1 MKDAKAP
8 ARALVHLLLPLA
20 AAVFAGRGALAQT
33 VINATDVSGGGN
45 WNVAATWNCPAGP
58 SPCIPNDDASY
69 TFTVAV
75 NTGTVILNTPSS
87 TQAFVIDSLNVATG
101 ATLTETDGS
110 LLTVNGTVTSSG
122 TLNLGDSGITS
133 PTELIAAGISNTG
146 TVNITGTI
154 TVEASLQLTGPASA
168 SPFLPATGTLS
179 AGTYNLTNDAVI
191 EYSGPGITGI
201 GSGVTV
207 HLNGAGASLDAT
219 GLTANNAST
228 ANTNSALDTLAS
240 NTGTLDLENGA
251 SVITNSGLRLVNAG
265 TINVDQN
272 AQSSTGGSHFG
283 VGGPLA
289 NNGQIT
295 IGNGQALTK
304 AVTASVGGLL
314 DNTGT
319 LSIHGNIT
327 LASPV
332 SASLNVAG
340 APFSTGIPT
349 QAFTVANSGTVNL
362 ESDAQ
367 VSVSGTY
374 ENLGTTN
381 VDTTAD
387 YNYTTGKPYSGGSVF
402 NATGV
407 LSNNG
412 SQLSI
417 GPATVSLGG
426 SNATLNLGNTNLTLP
441 TEITA
446 SGLGNLGTINV
457 TGSPGVQALLDLT
470 GPASANPFVQPPAVL
485 SAGTYNLT
493 NDAVLEYTG
502 PGISAVGTGVTVNL
516 NGAGA
521 SIEATTLTPDNS
533 ATTDTNSALDT
544 LAGNAGTFELAN
556 GASVAT
562 NSGLDLLNSGTLNV
576 DQTSGGGSRLGVGGT
591 LQSAQGATLNIG
603 NGSIAQSTTVTA
615 AGFSNFG
622 TLNLTGTATTSAL
635 LDVTGAAASDPFVPA
650 SGVLASGIYNL
661 TNEAQIEYA
670 GPGIGE
676 IGPGVTLNLNGA
688 AAGVS
693 TNGLTPNTAT
703 GTNSALDTLAANAGT
718 FQLSNGGSVSTN
730 AGLGLINSGVM
741 DLDASGQGGSTVA
754 TGGTLTNYF
763 GGEILLGNGN
773 ITKPTTVTVNGS
785 LEVFGGSGVSCQT
798 FACGPALLE
807 LNGAPA
813 VQAALAVTGAA
824 PDTLTGIYSLTGD
837 ALLEYGSGGITTIA
851 GTFGLAPG
859 SLTLGGANARIA
871 LAGSTSASSA
881 LAGLSMNGGSL
892 TLVAGA
898 QVTTSPGVNFVNSG
912 SVSVDG
918 QPGESGGSALN
929 IGGTIEN
936 TSGATIDVGNGN
948 ISASSKIGAAGFA
961 LDILS
966 GNVTVTGQNPGS
978 GSAAAVLS
986 LANGISDIA
995 YNSALTLSNSNSY
1008 LALSGT
1014 SPLSNTGLTGIAS
1027 NEGTFTIAGGAAV
1040 STNPGLDF
1048 NNNGGVVTVDASAVS
1063 SGGATSFAIGGALD
1077 NSAALDIVNSGSTG
1091 SSTAELTAAGL
1102 DNNGTIQLTG
1112 HSSSHTATLTVNGG
1126 ALNAGTVDIGDP
1138 NAMGS
1143 DNFASLE
1150 VAVGSSYT
1158 QQAGINGQTIVNGLL
1173 TAGSVQIAGGLIE
1186 GGGTVEGAVVNSGAI
1201 EGGLGNEPGGLAIS
1215 GNYTQAASGILYQN
1229 ITGISSG
1236 QFSSLNV
1243 GGNAIA
1249 GGLLAITTP
1258 YGFSFAQGQTFDI
1271 LNITSTSGSISG
1283 SFSGLEYNGLL
1294 SSGPQLN
1301 LGDGLALD
1309 LTYNSN
1315 DAVLSVVNY
1324 TVPTS
1329 ADIWDTGTGTWSATN
1344 TANWA
1349 SGAPPSSASDVI
1361 LGNSTGGTVT
1371 LDPSVS
1377 GTTINSLT
1385 VTGAYTLA
1393 YGAPNESLATNT
1405 AINIDRG
1412 GEVDLENSGDT
1423 LATGNG
1429 GGNGNLTNFGTLDLA
1444 NGATATVGGVL
1455 ENFATLGVTNGAA
1468 LTVTGDFING
1478 SPGGRLYQTGA
1489 PLPTVSFEAAGVST
1503 INGNLTN
1510 NSQGTLN
1517 IDEQFS
1523 AAGGSTVG
1531 GGSTL
1536 NVAGTLANAGNM
1548 TIGSSYIN
1556 SPVTVNV
1563 GNLLNTNELN
1573 ISGASAQFAFAPAP
1587 ANVASTL
1594 NVTGSWIPSSGIL
1607 ASGLYQLT
1615 GDALI
1620 NYSGPGI
1627 STVGSQAE
1635 IFLRSANA
1643 SVDDSGEPANGT
1655 GVNNAFDTLG
1665 NLSGRLAVDAGA
1677 QLQTNPGVSL
1687 TDNGSLEVDTNY
1699 QGGSTLTVG
1708 GTLIIEHGDLIVGND
1723 AITSPSTANVAGL
1736 YNGGAV
1742 LLEGGTSTLAS
1753 LNVTGPAGSFVP
1765 SSGALNQGSYQLSG
1779 DAELS
1784 YAGPGISTLGTG
1796 AWVDLIGSSASIND
1810 SSLAPNNGSTNSAL
1824 DTLTANAGLLDIGS
1838 GASVQSDVGL
1848 GLTNTGNIQLVD
1860 GTSATPTSLG
1870 VGGTLTNN
1878 GQLEVQAGSSGTT
1891 LTAAGF
1897 SNSGTVQI
1905 LGTPSTQAL
1914 LDVTAT
1920 ASVNPFVSASGVL
1933 SPGIYELEGNAVLEY
1948 SGPGISSISNGAAV
1962 QILGPYGASITDTSL
1977 TPLTASG
1984 VNSALDTLSS
1994 NAGNLLLDSTAV
2006 DTSGNL
2012 VNSGSMEVTE
2022 SGTCVPN
2029 SFGGCTIAY
2038 PPASLNV
2045 AGTLTNTNPSGASSQ
2060 NAVHGI
2066 GISSGATVSAGGLV
2080 NSGSMDITG
2089 FNSAAAVSSLAL
2101 SGPATNSGTI
2111 YVLSGGQLTAAG
2123 ALTNTDTGVL
2133 VLGQGSAVYN
2143 GSSYTPVATAVS
2155 AGGFDNAGA
2164 VNISGGNGSSQP
2176 GATLTITG
2184 SGNSYTQTAPLA
2196 VTTVGG
2202 TLVAQAVNIQGGLLQ
2217 GNGTIK
2223 GDVTNGAMAMAMNAS
2238 SAYFTAPGVLTINGN
2253 YGQTSGGVLDEL
2265 IQGSVTRGT
2274 QYSAINVTGS
2284 VTLAGALDVT
2294 TLNGFTLAANQSYDL
2309 MNFTPGA
2316 LTGTFGTLQY
2326 NNIAASAGGTGLL
2339 NLGNQLALSV
2349 NYDNST
2355 GEVVLNVVT
2364 AQPAPTSDSWIGN
2377 TDNWSNPVDWST
2389 GQTPLPSQDV
2399 TVGTGSGGTV
2409 TYNEAASTVNSLTVE
2424 SGSGNGG
2431 TYALTF
2437 GANDALNVTKTVS
2450 ISTPSTPSGISLELM
2465 ASGAAL
2471 STGGNLTI
2479 YSGGLYVANGG
2490 AVTVGAQGA
2499 PADLIN
2505 DSSLYVDAG
2514 CAACQGTAAFTGG
2527 GNLTVSG
2534 TLTDNGDLR
2543 IGNGGSIASPGGITT
2558 QSMVSAQSLSAT
2570 SGAMTLPN
2578 TLSGSVLIVGENPA
2592 YGSAPAVLQLGTSIT
2607 SIELSP
2613 GSTGGGLTL
2622 MNANSFITTDTSG
2635 PYTNDGISALAN
2647 IGAGATLSLDAG
2659 ASATISTSLTSA
2671 GAISLVTHF
2680 NNGSTSGPY
2689 ISDLPTTLTV
2699 AGLSNTGAISLTGC
2713 QTSGCTAPALLDIT
2727 GPAGSFIPADG
2738 SLSAGN
2744 YQLAANAVLEYNG
2757 PGISSIGQGVYLM
2770 LAGQNGAIPSIS
2782 VTTNGVTGSAFGT
2795 LTSNAGNVEFLNG
2808 ASVTTGLG
2816 LTNTGVMMLGGGSGQ
2831 SPTSLNVGGTLI
2843 NGGGNPQLGTF
2854 AFSVQNASVVA
2865 KGLNNSGAL
2874 ETYGSG
2880 ATLTIDG
2887 AAENSGLLAI
2897 GGAASISGAL
2907 TNDAGGQLGVGG
2919 YLIQGTLLGGVG
2931 AGTLAAG
2938 GVSNS
2943 GAVVINANSTSF
2955 GTNSVSTLTVSGTG
2969 NSYTQTG
2976 SSASTL
2982 VMGELVSPAV
2992 NVNGGVLEG
3001 TGTIAGDVTNA
3012 AAVAGGMGPS
3022 SPGLLT
3028 ITGNYAQTPSG
3039 VLEEI
3044 IGGASTR
3051 GTDYSAINVSGAASL
3066 DGTLDVSAVNGFG
3079 FAANESLDILNF
3091 APNQLSGGFATL
3103 QYGGQTVGGG
3113 GIIDLSNDTAL
3124 ALAYDNA
3131 AGEVLLEV
3139 VTPDYWTGGS
3149 GNWSTGSWSTGLPGS
3164 TERVVIGTGTGG
3176 TVSLDQNAS
3185 VYDLTL
3191 QTGTSGS
3198 GFPVA
3203 YSLAFD
3209 SAETLTTAGGVSVG
3223 SGTALDVEA
3232 AGATLDTGG
3241 GLTNAG
3247 LLHLESGGAVNVGTA
3262 ALPESLDNAGTILVD
3277 SNLSGG
3283 SSLRVSG
3290 TLSNAGGQ
3298 ITVGNTGIT
3307 SAATLAA
3314 GGFAG
3319 DTLTGTVQVAG
3330 SGASGGAEASLVLGS
3345 GITGIAADSS
3355 LLLVNANSQVNLAGD
3370 AGTNS
3375 ALTGLSNVA
3384 GTLQV
3389 ESGAEV
3395 STNGALDI
3403 AATGMVGVDDS
3414 ASTAG
3419 GSSLMVNGT
3428 LSNSGTFAL
3437 GTGGASIVSDAITSG
3452 FDNSGTASIGGS
3464 ANDAILVVN
3473 GPASNSGTVSI
3484 GGGAEI
3490 NVTGSNAYVQSAGAT
3505 TVDGTLVA
3513 SGITLDGGAFTANDY
3528 LGVPVTIN
3536 GGTFTANGTL
3546 AGPVTLNS
3554 GTLSGAGTIDGNI
3567 ANASGTVQAS
3577 PGGLYAG
3584 TLTLNGSYTQ
3594 GAGGTLG
3601 VLISQAPYSAL
3612 TAGVLEVGGTGSSVS
3627 LNGTLDVY
3635 AASTSGYA
3643 VDFTAGQSFDIINA
3657 PANELFGTFSALECG
3672 GLNCVSSNNAGLILV
3687 SQTGMPGSPDLG
3699 LLPVYEPSL
3708 GKVLL
3713 DVITPPASAVTWQGG
3728 SGNWSDATE
3737 WNNGGYTPMGY
3748 QDVTLGAAAGGT
3760 VTYDEANA
3768 SINSLT
3774 VSTAAGAGYTLSVN
3788 PATALNVATTVA
3800 INPNGAIDVAAS
3812 GASLASAGDLSNAGT
3827 VTVANG
3833 GSLTVGSLSAQA
3845 GLTNSAS
3852 GTLQVDAG
3860 TSSGGSSVTVF
3871 GFLSNTGAVDIG
3883 NATLTAPTTVEVGG
3897 LENGGSLSLSGTS
3910 APNSATLSVAGN
3922 AVNTLTANVGPFANL
3937 TVTGTSSSY
3946 TQSCPGLICLAS
3958 TTVDGSLTAPA
3969 VNNDAGVLQGAG
3981 TINGAVTNG
3990 GMVAGGSYLGS
4001 HAPGTLTINGSYAQ
4015 SATGVLEEDIAS
4027 AGTPGTDFSALSVNG
4042 PVQLGGAL
4050 QINALNGFTLAAG
4063 QTFDIMNFTSGGL
4076 AGQFAT
4082 LDYGA
4087 FSGSGNGVVGI
4098 GNNLDVSVNYDD
4110 AGGDLVLQVGALDT
4124 WNGTTDLWS
4133 GANDASNW
4141 STGAS
4146 PTAAEDVLIGAGSG
4160 GTVTYNGSSDTI
4172 HSLTVEPGTSSGY
4185 TLAFNPSGVLQVSH
4199 AVSIDTGG
4207 EIDVQANGA
4216 ALTTGG
4222 SLANAGTLTLGQDT
4236 QIGQGGPA
4244 GQGGTV
4250 TVGSAGAPADVTN
4263 SGTINID
4270 PASAAS
4276 PALPTG
4282 GSTLSIAGSL
4292 RNGGGTI
4299 NVGNMGISSE
4309 SLLSA
4314 ASLSASSGTKTLTN
4328 TLDGTVVIT
4337 GEDPSQGTTAAVL
4350 ELGAGITGIAHGGSL
4365 TLANSN
4371 SFITTASSGPFSND
4385 GLAGLASNQGSLALE
4400 DGAQAAIGA
4409 AALTNQGSIGL
4420 DGGARLTLGSSQSLS
4435 NLVNSGSIGVGEGT
4449 GGSTLTVNGML
4460 DDTQGTVTIG
4470 NTGITSPDAM
4480 SLQSFAAVGQNGV
4493 EAPTTILT
4501 GAVAITGGAGG
4512 SAAVLSLNSGL
4523 TDIAAGSSLT
4533 LGNAHSFV
4541 NLSNGVGGNGA
4552 LASLANVHGTL
4563 ALESGASVT
4572 DSGAL
4577 SVASGGTVGVDE
4589 SSSTVGGSSLTVNGT
4604 LSNAGTFDV
4613 GSGGSGSGAIAS
4625 AASVG
4630 GFSNSGTAGIG
4641 GANSKGVT
4649 LTANGAVS
4657 NSGTVTIA
4665 SGAQLNVTAGNPVN
4679 QSGGSLTI
4687 ASGASLS
4694 AASVT
4699 LTGGTTL
4706 VNGTLTAPTSGVTVN
4721 GGTLAGTGT
4730 IAANVSNASG
4740 TVVASADGTNPGT
4753 LAVNGSY
4760 TQASGATLDEFIGGT
4775 SAGQFSAINLTGGS
4789 LSLAGTLTVSTLN
4802 GFTLA
4807 SGQSFDII
4815 NFPAGSLSGTFTQL
4829 AYGGVVG
4836 SGTSPLD
4843 IENGTLALSVQY
4855 GGTGNDQVIL
4865 KVTSVA
4871 TSDVWK
4877 ANSGDWYDAANDAT
4891 DWSTQ
4896 SPPTQPSLSTP
4907 QGPQDAIIG
4916 EGSTGGT
4923 VTLGSCDESTG
4934 CGSNPNVTEVKSLTV
4949 EANPNESGAK
4959 YVLDVSDGVTLTVDK
4974 TTTINAGGQIGLEA
4988 TGATLTS
4995 GGSMANGGTLTLANG
5010 GSVTVGTASAPANL
5024 TNAAGGNAGTINV
5037 DATGSGGSTLTVN
5050 GALTNNVNGTLGTI
5064 NIGNSALT
5072 ANATV
5077 DAQGTGSLDGTVNI
5091 TGPDSGTPA
5100 ETLALSGSTPDTV
5113 GVTVAALT
5121 GSEAMLSLSTTPVTT
5136 IQSTGSLTLTG
5147 SNALVETSGGAGTNS
5162 ALSTL
5167 TANYGTLNLNGGAQ
5181 VVIGATAGGTPAATT
5196 FSNAQGATVTT
5207 TGSHFSSNGNL
5218 IAAGTGGL
5226 SNSGTITVNG
5236 DSAVQVLNGAFV
5248 QSGNGAATTV
5258 TGSGA
5263 RLQVLAANA
5272 SSTNS
5277 TDFNKNAVVG
5287 MDIQAHSTLSVDS
5300 GGIVCVGYSSSSC
5313 NGMLPQGSVNFDRD
5327 LTNEGT
5333 INIGSTGTL
5342 DVSGGAYDSSTGT
5355 VTNDG
5360 TLNVDGIMQSS
5371 GTVFNSGKIDPTSY
5385 IQSGG
5390 TTVLQGGTL
5399 ISPTVDVQ
5407 GGSLGGN
5414 GTIQGDLVNDA
5425 LVSPGF
5431 SNIPLTVDGN
5441 YTQGPDGTL
5450 LIDITSLTDFSS
5462 LDITGSATLDGTV
5475 EFDFLNGYVPQAN
5488 DTFAFLDAASVTGNF
5503 SSYDFAGIDCASCTA
5518 GFNGTDFRFSLDTG
5532 AMSPTSTTPEPG
5544 ALGLLVP
5551 GLLALA
5557 WARRRRRTTSRVGA
5571 RVSGS

>member
-33 VINATDVSGGGN
+33 AINATDASGGGN

-101 ATLTETDGS
+101 ATLTETGGS

-133 PTELIAAGISNTG
+133 PTELIAAGLSNTG

-179 AGTYNLTNDAVI
+179 AATYNLSNDAVI
-191 EYSGPGITGI
+191 EYGGPGITSI

-251 SVITNSGLRLVNAG
+251 SVITNSGLGLVNTG
-265 TINVDQN
+265 TIEVDQN
-272 AQSSTGGSHFG
+272 TQTSSGGSNFG
-283 VGGPLA
+283 VGGLLT

-295 IGNGQALTK
+295 IGNGQDLTS
-304 AVTASVGGLL
+304 AVTASVDGLL

-319 LSIHGNIT
+319 LSVHGNIVP
-327 LASPV
+327 ASPV
-332 SASLNVAG
+332 SASLEVAG
-340 APFSTGIPT
+340 GAFSAGIPT
-349 QAFTVANSGTVNL
+349 QAFTVVNSGTVNL
-362 ESDAQ
+362 ASDAQ
-367 VSVSGTY
+367 AAVSGTY

-381 VDTTAD
+381 VDTVAD
-387 YNYTTGKPYSGGSVF
+387 YNPATGKAASGGSVLDVS
-402 NATGV
+402 GV
-407 LSNNG
+407 LSNSG
-412 SQLSI
+412 HQLSI

-426 SNATLNLGNTNLTLP
+426 GNATVNLGNASLTLP

-446 SGLGNLGTINV
+446 AGLNNLGTINL
-457 TGSPGVQALLDLT
+457 TGAPGVQALLELT
-470 GPASANPFVQPPAVL
+470 GPASASPFVQPPGIL
-485 SAGTYNLT
+485 DAGTYNLT
-493 NDAVLEYTG
+493 NDAVLEYGG
-502 PGISAVGTGVTVNL
+502 PGIQGIGAGVTVNL
-516 NGAGA
+516 DGAGA
-521 SIEATTLTPDNS
+521 SIEATSLTPNNS
-533 ATTDTNSALDT
+533 ATADTNSALDT
-544 LAGNAGTFELAN
+544 LAGNAGTLELTT

-562 NSGLDLLNSGTLNV
+562 NSGLNLLNTATLDV
-576 DQTSGGGSRLGVGGT
+576 DQSAGGGSRLGIGGT
-591 LQSAQGATLNIG
+591 LENAQGATLNIG

-635 LDVTGAAASDPFVPA
+635 LDVTGAAAADPFVPA

-676 IGPGVTLNLNGA
+676 IGPGVTLNLNGTVA
-688 AAGVS
+688 DVS
-693 TNGLTPNTAT
+693 ASGLTPNTAS

-754 TGGTLTNYF
+754 TGGTLTNSF

-837 ALLEYGSGGITTIA
+837 ALLKYGSGGITAIA
-851 GTFGLAPG
+851 GALELAPA
-859 SLTLGGANARIA
+859 SLTLVGPNARIA

-898 QVTTSPGVNFVNSG
+898 QVTTSPAVNFVNSG

-948 ISASSKIGAAGFA
+948 ISASSKIAAAGFA

-986 LANGISDIA
+986 LANGITGIA
-995 YNSALTLSNSNSY
+995 YNDALTLSNSNSY
-1008 LALSGT
+1008 VALSGT
-1014 SPLSNTGLTGIAS
+1014 SPLSNSGLSGLAS
-1027 NEGTFTIAGGAAV
+1027 NDGTFTIAGGAAV

-1063 SGGATSFAIGGALD
+1063 SGGATSFTIGGALD

-1091 SSTAELTAAGL
+1091 SSTAEFTAAGL
-1102 DNNGTIQLTG
+1102 DNSGTIQLTG
-1112 HSSSHTATLTVNGG
+1112 GSSSHTATLTLNGG
-1126 ALNAGTVDIGDP
+1126 AVNAGTVDIGDP

-1158 QQAGINGQTIVNGLL
+1158 QEAGINGQTIVNGVLR
-1173 TAGSVQIAGGLIE
+1173 AGNVQIAGGLIE
-1186 GGGTVEGAVVNSGAI
+1186 GAGMVEGAVVDSGAI

-1215 GNYTQAASGILYQN
+1215 GNYTQTASGILYQSIN
-1229 ITGISSG
+1229 GISSG

-1243 GGNAIA
+1243 GGNATA

-1258 YGFSFAQGQTFDI
+1258 GYGFSFAQGQTFDI
-1271 LNITSTSGSISG
+1271 LNITSTSGSVSG
-1283 SFSGLEYNGLL
+1283 SFSGLAYDGLL

-1361 LGNSTGGTVT
+1361 LGTSTGGTVT

-1423 LATGNG
+1423 LATGKG
-1429 GGNGNLTNFGTLDLA
+1429 GGNGNLTSFGTLDLA

-1510 NSQGTLN
+1510 NSLGTLN

-1556 SPVTVNV
+1556 SPVTVTV

-1615 GDALI
+1615 GDAQIDYAGAGITTIASPAEVFLI
-1620 NYSGPGI
+1620 SP
-1627 STVGSQAE
+1627 
-1635 IFLRSANA
+1635 NA
-1643 SVDDSGEPANGT
+1643 SIGNSSLPASGA
-1655 GVNNAFDTLG
+1655 GVNNAFDSLSHM
-1665 NLSGRLAVDAGA
+1665 SGRLSLAAGA
-1677 QLQTNPGVSL
+1677 QLETSPGVIL
-1687 TDNGSLEVDTNY
+1687 TDDGSVEVDANY

-1708 GTLIIEHGDLIVGND
+1708 GTMIIEHGDLIVGNG
-1723 AITSPSTANVAGL
+1723 AITSPTTVNVAGL
-1736 YNGGAV
+1736 YDGGEV

-1765 SSGALNQGSYQLSG
+1765 SSGALNQGTYQLSG
-1779 DAELS
+1779 DAELA

-1905 LGTPSTQAL
+1905 LGTPSNQAL

-1933 SPGIYELEGNAVLEY
+1933 SPGIYELESNAVLEY

-1977 TPLTASG
+1977 TPLTSRG

-2022 SGTCVPN
+2022 SGTCAPN

-2045 AGTLTNTNPSGASSQ
+2045 AGTLTNTNPSGAASQ

-2089 FNSAAAVSSLAL
+2089 FNSAAAVSSLAS

-2133 VLGQGSAVYN
+2133 FLGRGSAVYN

-2217 GNGTIK
+2217 GNGTIN
-2223 GDVTNGAMAMAMNAS
+2223 GDVTNAATVVAMN
-2238 SAYFTAPGVLTINGN
+2238 SAYPYFITPSVLTVSGN
-2253 YGQTSGGVLDEL
+2253 YTQTSSGVLDEL
-2265 IQGSVTRGT
+2265 IQGSVTRGA
-2274 QYSAINVTGS
+2274 QYNAINVSGS

-2339 NLGNQLALSV
+2339 NLGNQLALSI

-2355 GEVVLNVVT
+2355 GEVVLDVVT
-2364 AQPAPTSDSWIGN
+2364 AQPAPTSDGWIGN

-2409 TYNEAASTVNSLTVE
+2409 AYNEAASTVNSLTVE

-2437 GANDALNVTKTVS
+2437 GGNDALNVTKTVS
-2450 ISTPSTPSGISLELM
+2450 ISTPSTPSGSSLELM
-2465 ASGAAL
+2465 ASGATL

-2514 CAACQGTAAFTGG
+2514 CAACQGTAASTGG

-2534 TLTDNGDLR
+2534 TLTNNGDLR
-2543 IGNGGSIASPGGITT
+2543 IGNGGSITSPGGITT

-2570 SGAMTLPN
+2570 SGATTLAN
-2578 TLSGSVLIVGENPA
+2578 TLSGNVLIAGENPA
-2592 YGSAPAVLQLGTSIT
+2592 FGSAPAVVRLGTSIT
-2607 SIELSP
+2607 SIEPPP
-2613 GSTGGGLTL
+2613 GGAGSLTL

-2659 ASATISTSLTSA
+2659 ASATIGTSLTNA
-2671 GAISLVTHF
+2671 GAISLVTQF
-2680 NNGSTSGPY
+2680 NNGSTSAPY
-2689 ISDLPTTLTV
+2689 VSDLPTTLTV
-2699 AGLSNTGAISLTGC
+2699 AGLSNSGAISLTGC
-2713 QTSGCTAPALLDIT
+2713 LTSGCTAPALLDIT
-2727 GPAGSFIPADG
+2727 GPSGSFIPADG

-2744 YQLAANAVLEYNG
+2744 YQLAGNAELEYNG
-2757 PGISSIGQGVYLM
+2757 PGISSIGHGVYLT

-2782 VTTNGVTGSAFGT
+2782 VMNNGVTGSAFGT
-2795 LTSNAGNVEFLNG
+2795 LTGNAGYLAFSGG
-2808 ASVTTGLG
+2808 ASITTSVG
-2816 LTNTGVMMLGGGSGQ
+2816 LTNTGIMSLSSGSGQ
-2831 SPTSLNVGGTLI
+2831 PPTSLNVGGTLI
-2843 NGGGNPQLGTF
+2843 NGGGNPQLGGF
-2854 AFSVQNASVVA
+2854 AFSVENSASVVA
-2865 KGLNNSGAL
+2865 TGLNNSGTL
-2874 ETYGSG
+2874 DTYGSA
-2880 ATLTIDG
+2880 ATLTING

-2897 GGAASISGAL
+2897 GGAAGISGAL

-2919 YLIQGTLLGGVG
+2919 YMLQGTLEGGLG

-2943 GAVVINANSTSF
+2943 GAVVINANRASY

-2969 NSYTQTG
+2969 NTYTQTG

-2992 NVNGGVLEG
+2992 NVNGGLLEG
-3001 TGTIAGDVTNA
+3001 TGTIAGDVRNA
-3012 AAVAGGMGPS
+3012 AAVAGGTGSS

-3028 ITGNYAQTPSG
+3028 ITGNYVQAPAG
-3039 VLEEI
+3039 ALDEI
-3044 IGGASTR
+3044 IGGAATR
-3051 GTDYSAINVSGAASL
+3051 GTGYSAINVSGAASL
-3066 DGTLDVSAVNGFG
+3066 DGTLNVSAVNGFA

-3103 QYGGQTVGGG
+3103 QYGTQAVGGG
-3113 GIIDLSNDTAL
+3113 GIIDLGNDTAL
-3124 ALAYDNA
+3124 ALAYDSA
-3131 AGEVLLEV
+3131 AGEVLLDV
-3139 VTPDYWTGGS
+3139 VTPDDWTGGS
-3149 GNWSTGSWSTGLPGS
+3149 GNWSTGSWSTGLPGA

-3176 TVSLDQNAS
+3176 AVTLDQSAS

-3191 QTGTSGS
+3191 QTGASGS
-3198 GFPVA
+3198 GSPVA
-3203 YSLAFD
+3203 YSLGFD
-3209 SAETLTTAGGVSVG
+3209 PAATLTTAGGVSIG

-3232 AGATLDTGG
+3232 AGAALDSGG

-3247 LLHLESGGAVNVGTA
+3247 LVHLESGGTVSVGTA
-3262 ALPESLDNAGTILVD
+3262 ALPASLDNAGTILVD
-3277 SNLSGG
+3277 SNLTGG

-3290 TLSNAGGQ
+3290 TLSDAGGQ

-3345 GITGIAADSS
+3345 GITGIAANSS
-3355 LLLVNANSQVNLAGD
+3355 LLLVNSNSQVNLAGG
-3370 AGTNS
+3370 AGANS
-3375 ALTGLSNVA
+3375 ALTGLTNVA
-3384 GTLQV
+3384 GALQL
-3389 ESGAEV
+3389 ESGAAV

-3403 AATGMVGVDDS
+3403 AAAGRVGVDDS
-3414 ASTAG
+3414 AATAG

-3428 LSNSGTFAL
+3428 LSNNGTFAL
-3437 GTGGASIVSDAITSG
+3437 GTGGASIVSDAIASG

-3464 ANDAILVVN
+3464 ANEATLVVN

-3505 TVDGTLVA
+3505 TVDGTLIA
-3513 SGITLDGGAFTANDY
+3513 SGITLDGGAFAANDY

-3554 GTLSGAGTIDGNI
+3554 GTLSGVGTIDGTL

-3577 PGGLYAG
+3577 PGGNYNG

-3601 VLISQAPYSAL
+3601 VLINQAPYSAL
-3612 TAGVLEVGGTGSSVS
+3612 TASVLNAGGTGSRVS

-3635 AASTSGYA
+3635 AASTSGYT
-3643 VDFTAGQSFDIINA
+3643 VDFTTGQSFDIINA
-3657 PANELFGTFSALECG
+3657 PANGLSGTFSALECG
-3672 GLNCVSSNNAGLILV
+3672 GPNCVSSNNAGLILV

-3713 DVITPPASAVTWQGG
+3713 DVITPPAPAVTWQGG

-3748 QDVTLGAAAGGT
+3748 QDVTLGAGAGGT
-3760 VTYDEANA
+3760 VTYDETNA

-3774 VSTAAGAGYTLSVN
+3774 VSTAAGAGYTLSFN

-3800 INPNGAIDVAAS
+3800 INSNGAIDLAAT
-3812 GASLASAGDLSNAGT
+3812 GASLAGAGGLSNAGT
-3827 VTVANG
+3827 VNVANG
-3833 GSLTVGSLSAQA
+3833 GSLAVGSLSAPA
-3845 GLTNSAS
+3845 GLTNSPS
-3852 GTLQVDAG
+3852 GTLEVDAG

-3897 LENGGSLSLSGTS
+3897 LENGGSLSVSGTS
-3910 APNSATLSVAGN
+3910 ALNSATLSVAGN

-3937 TVTGTSSSY
+3937 TVTGSSSAY
-3946 TQSCPGLICLAS
+3946 TQSCPGVICLAS

-3969 VNNDAGVLQGAG
+3969 VNNDAGVLQGEG

-3990 GMVAGGSYLGS
+3990 GIVAGGSYLGS
-4001 HAPGTLTINGSYAQ
+4001 HAPGTLTIDGSYAQ
-4015 SATGVLEEDIAS
+4015 TATGVLEEDIAS
-4027 AGTPGTDFSALSVNG
+4027 SGTPGTDFSVLSVNG

-4076 AGQFAT
+4076 AGEFAT
-4082 LDYGA
+4082 LGYGA

-4133 GANDASNW
+4133 GANDGSNW
-4141 STGAS
+4141 STGAK

-4160 GTVTYNGSSDTI
+4160 GTVTYNGSGETI
-4172 HSLTVEPGTSSGY
+4172 QSLTVQPGTSSGY
-4185 TLAFNPSGVLQVSH
+4185 TLAFNPGGALQVSH
-4199 AVSIDTGG
+4199 TVSIDTGG
-4207 EIDVQANGA
+4207 EIAVQANGA

-4244 GQGGTV
+4244 GQGGTI
-4250 TVGSAGAPADVTN
+4250 TVGSAGAPADLTN

-4276 PALPTG
+4276 PAPPTG
-4282 GSTLSIAGSL
+4282 GSTLSISGTLS
-4292 RNGGGTI
+4292 NGGGTI
-4299 NVGNMGISSE
+4299 NIGNTGISSE
-4309 SLLSA
+4309 SLVSA
-4314 ASLSASSGTKTLTN
+4314 ASLSASSGTKTLAN
-4328 TLDGTVVIT
+4328 TLDGTVLIT
-4337 GEDPSQGTTAAVL
+4337 GEDPTKGTTAAVL
-4350 ELGAGITGIAHGGSL
+4350 EVGTAITGIAKSGSL

-4371 SFITTASSGPFSND
+4371 SFITTGTSGSLSND

-4400 DGAQAAIGA
+4400 NGAQAAIGA

-4420 DGGARLTLGSSQSLS
+4420 DGGARLTLGSSNSLS
-4435 NLVNSGSIGVGEGT
+4435 SLVNSGSIRVGEGA
-4449 GGSTLTVNGML
+4449 GGSTLTVNGLL
-4460 DDTQGTVTIG
+4460 DDSGGTVGIG
-4470 NTGITSPDAM
+4470 NVEIMNSDTM
-4480 SLQSFAAVGQNGV
+4480 SIQSFASKGVNGAETANATLNGNV
-4493 EAPTTILT
+4493 DIAGSST
-4501 GAVAITGGAGG
+4501 GT
-4512 SAAVLSLNSGL
+4512 AAATLYLDSGL
-4523 TDIAAGSSLT
+4523 TSIASGSSLI
-4533 LGNAHSFV
+4533 LYDANAHLD
-4541 NLSNGVGGNGA
+4541 LSNKVGNNSA
-4552 LASLANVHGTL
+4552 LSSLAKVSGTL

-4572 DSGAL
+4572 TSGAL
-4577 SVASGGTVGVDE
+4577 SVASGGRVGVDDFL
-4589 SSSTVGGSSLTVNGT
+4589 SSGGSKLAVSGTLDNGGSLDLGTAGGTPATVSAAGFANSGTATLGGPISGTAALTVNG
-4604 LSNAGTFDV
+4604 NAANSGTITI
-4613 GSGGSGSGAIAS
+4613 GSGSEIQVA
-4625 AASVG
+4625 G
-4630 GFSNSGTAGIG
+4630 GNSFS
-4641 GANSKGVT
+4641 
-4649 LTANGAVS
+4649 
-4657 NSGTVTIA
+4657 
-4665 SGAQLNVTAGNPVN
+4665 

-4687 ASGASLS
+4687 EGGGSLS
-4694 AASVT
+4694 AASST
-4699 LTGGTTL
+4699 QTGGTTL

-4730 IAANVSNASG
+4730 IVASVSNASG
-4740 TVVASADGTNPGT
+4740 TVAASPDGASPGT

-4760 TQASGATLDEFIGGT
+4760 TQASGGTLDEFVGGT
-4775 SAGQFSAINLTGGS
+4775 SAGQFSVINLTGGS
-4789 LSLAGTLTVSTLN
+4789 LSLAGTLAVSTLN
-4802 GFTLA
+4802 GFALA
-4807 SGQSFDII
+4807 GGQSFDII
-4815 NFPAGSLSGTFTQL
+4815 NFPAGSLSGTFGQL

-4843 IENGTLALSVQY
+4843 IENGALALSLQY
-4855 GGTGNDQVIL
+4855 GGTGNDEVIL

-4871 TSDVWK
+4871 TNDVWK
-4877 ANSGDWYDAANDAT
+4877 GNGGDWYSDPT

-4896 SPPTQPSLSTP
+4896 APPSQPSASPPQG
-4907 QGPQDAIIG
+4907 GPQDTLIG

-4923 VTLGSCDESTG
+4923 VTLGACDGSSY

-4949 EANPNESGAK
+4949 EANPDPNEPGAN
-4959 YVLDVSDGVTLTVDK
+4959 YVLDVSGGVTLTVDK
-4974 TTTINAGGQIGLEA
+4974 TTTINPGGEIDLQA
-4988 TGATLTS
+4988 AGATLTS
-4995 GGSMANGGTLTLANG
+4995 AGSMSNGGTLTLAKG
-5010 GSVTVGTASAPANL
+5010 GSVTVGTAAAPANF
-5024 TNAAGGNAGTINV
+5024 TNAAGGSAGTVNV
-5037 DATGSGGSTLTVN
+5037 DTTGSGGSTLTVN
-5050 GALTNNVNGTLGTI
+5050 GSLTNDVNGTLGTI
-5064 NIGNSALT
+5064 DIGNASLT

-5077 DAQGTGSLDGTVNI
+5077 RAPGTGSLDGIIDI
-5091 TGPDSGTPA
+5091 TGPAANAQQVTAPPV
-5100 ETLALSGSTPDTV
+5100 TLKLSFNNPDQIS
-5113 GVTVAALT
+5113 VTMPVPVPSSSAQAA
-5121 GSEAMLSLSTTPVTT
+5121 LSLSTSPVTS
-5136 IQSTGSLTLTG
+5136 ILSTGSLTLSGADAFVELTGATG
-5147 SNALVETSGGAGTNS
+5147 SNS
-5162 ALSTL
+5162 ALTGL
-5167 TANYGTLNLNGGAQ
+5167 TSNAGKLELDGGAQ
-5181 VVIGATAGGTPAATT
+5181 VITGVDSNGNPTTAT
-5196 FSNAQGATVTT
+5196 FSNTGSVTT
-5207 TGSHFSSNGNL
+5207 GNSTTISSNGNL
-5218 IAAGTGGL
+5218 ILAGTGGL
-5226 SNSGTITVNG
+5226 SNSGTVTVNG
-5236 DSAVQVLNGAFV
+5236 DTATQVLNGEFL
-5248 QSGNGAATTV
+5248 Q

-5263 RLQVLAANA
+5263 TTTVSGKSARLQVFAAGV
-5272 SSTNS
+5272 SQ
-5277 TDFNKNAVVG
+5277 VG
-5287 MDIQAHSTLSVDS
+5287 MDIQSNTTLNVIKN
-5300 GGIVCVGYSSSSC
+5300 GYVCVGIGGTGCSVASVTGASSSTSIK
-5313 NGMLPQGSVNFDRD
+5313 VN

-5333 INIGSTGTL
+5333 IDVGSGSDSTGEMQVNGDIKNTGDIYVAGQL
-5342 DVSGGAYDSSTGT
+5342 DNSGT
-5355 VTNDG
+5355 VTQSGQAQITGKWDPTAFTQTGGSTELSG
-5360 TLNVDGIMQSS
+5360 TLV
-5371 GTVFNSGKIDPTSY
+5371 
-5385 IQSGG
+5385 
-5390 TTVLQGGTL
+5390 
-5399 ISPTVDVQ
+5399 SPTVDVQ
-5407 GGSLGGN
+5407 GGSLGGG
-5414 GTIQGDLVNDA
+5414 GTIQGDLVNNA
-5425 LVSPGF
+5425 LVSPGG
-5431 SNIPLTVDGN
+5431 SSTLTVDGN
-5441 YTQGPDGTL
+5441 YIQGPDGTL
-5450 LIDITSLTDFSS
+5450 LIDISSLTDFSS
-5462 LDITGSATLDGTV
+5462 LDISGNAALGGTV
-5475 EFDFLNGYVPQAN
+5475 QFDFLNGYVPQAN
-5488 DTFAFLDAASVTGNF
+5488 DTFAFLDAASVSGDF
-5503 SSYDFAGIDCASCTA
+5503 SSVDFAGIDCASCTA

-5532 AMSPTSTTPEPG
+5532 GMGPTSTTPEPG
-5544 ALGLLVP
+5544 ALGLLVT

-5557 WARRRRRTTSRVGA
+5557 WARRRRRTTSRADAG
-5571 RVSGS
+5571 VSGL